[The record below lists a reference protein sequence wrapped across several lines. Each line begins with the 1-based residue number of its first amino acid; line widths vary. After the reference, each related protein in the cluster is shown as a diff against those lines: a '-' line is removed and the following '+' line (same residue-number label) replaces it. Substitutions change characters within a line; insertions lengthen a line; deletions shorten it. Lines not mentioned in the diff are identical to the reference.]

1 MPRATAKKGADLR
14 GDGARLLDEVGP
26 LELRPTGHPEGTVD
40 VNLTGLLCRLLA
52 LPGDKGKTWA
62 QKMAEVWID
71 AAVTGDPRAIL
82 DIFDRTGKAY
92 TSRESAADPP
102 PPIDDQTASEVLEVI
117 GGDGEDPAGV

>member
-1 MPRATAKKGADLR
+1 VPRTTAKKGADLS

-62 QKMAEVWID
+62 QKVAEVWID
-71 AAVTGDPRAIL
+71 TAVTGDPRAIL
-82 DIFDRTGKAY
+82 DIFDRTGKGRPA
-92 TSRESAADPP
+92 EAPAAEAPQQVEG
-102 PPIDDQTASEVLEVI
+102 QTISEILEVLSR
-117 GGDGEDPAGV
+117 DGQGPASV